1 MGGGV
6 GDLTRTVAD
15 GVGGLVS
22 GAVGALVDAF
32 WTIVH
37 QGQAWLPGPLFP
49 LVVGGAFLGLLFWT
63 LRK

>member
-1 MGGGV
+1 MGGV

-15 GVGGLVS
+15 EISGLLG

-32 WTIVH
+32 GTIVA
-37 QGQAWLPGPLFP
+37 QFQAWLPGPLFP
-49 LVVGGAFLGLLFWT
+49 LVVGGAFLGLVMWA